1 MNTLVDAT
9 IACSVQETGDGEQI
23 QLVPQNEELA
33 KCLNA
38 NKGCY
43 ITMGAS
49 DGESSGDSCGGQH
62 PEATLGPT

>member
-9 IACSVQETGDGEQI
+9 IARSVQETGDGEQI

-38 NKGCY
+38 NKG
-43 ITMGAS
+43 MLHHH
-49 DGESSGDSCGGQH
+49 GGI
-62 PEATLGPT
+62 